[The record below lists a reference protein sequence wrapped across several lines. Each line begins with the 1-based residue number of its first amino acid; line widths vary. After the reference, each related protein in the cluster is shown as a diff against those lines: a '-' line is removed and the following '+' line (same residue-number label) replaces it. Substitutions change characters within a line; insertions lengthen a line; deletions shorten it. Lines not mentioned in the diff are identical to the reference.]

1 MILGKYWTNNKNI
14 SGITVTKS
22 RFLTY
27 QKIKY
32 LRSFIDSADMRIS
45 VISDKTFRREIW
57 NSLKLTA
64 LKTCPK
70 FEVSDNILLNDL

>member
-27 QKIKY
+27 QKIKN

-45 VISDKTFRREIW
+45 VISDKTFRREIS